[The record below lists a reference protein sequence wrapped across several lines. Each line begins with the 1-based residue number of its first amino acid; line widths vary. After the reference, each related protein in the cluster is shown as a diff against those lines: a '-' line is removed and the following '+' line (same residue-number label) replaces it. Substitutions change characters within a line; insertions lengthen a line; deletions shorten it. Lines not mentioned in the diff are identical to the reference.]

1 MIFADTGYFLALAN
15 PRDQHHQRA
24 MRWSGRLNERL
35 IVSEYVLVEAVN
47 ALSRRDLRPSAWDV
61 MDSIQRDPQ
70 FEFVSSTPQLLL
82 AGLKLHRDRSDKS
95 WSLTDCISFNIMAE
109 RGITQAL
116 AHDQHFEQAGFE
128 ALLRRD
134 P

>member
-1 MIFADTGYFLALAN
+1 MIFIDTGYFLALAN
-15 PRDQHHQRA
+15 QHHQRA

-35 IVSEYVLVEAVN
+35 IISEFVLLEAVN

-70 FEFVSSTPQLLL
+70 FEFIPSTPQLLL
-82 AGLKLHRDRSDKS
+82 AGLKLHRDRPDKD

-109 RGITQAL
+109 RSITRAL